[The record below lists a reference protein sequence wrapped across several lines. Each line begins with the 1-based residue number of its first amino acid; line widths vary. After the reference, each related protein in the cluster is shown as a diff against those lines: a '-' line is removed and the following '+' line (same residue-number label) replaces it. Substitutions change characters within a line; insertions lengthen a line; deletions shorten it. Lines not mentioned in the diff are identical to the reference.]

1 MAPWIK
7 LPEQV
12 RLLILES
19 LLEDD
24 CSVAKFA
31 TVSRE
36 WQAVIEQRN
45 FARIKLTTS
54 RLTSFGS
61 MVHRNRHLMSYIWL
75 YVELR
80 LYSSHDACTPQNCR
94 SWLFEDVEYVATA
107 IWKLLLTLSTWEP
120 CGELVLDISVYSP
133 SDSEHLLKYLIFE
146 PDTYLDDRL
155 GPGSADLGERAGH
168 NWSLRNAIGEAKWHI
183 ITIFN
188 ITSHVNIDFDVIIA
202 RICDDNFWEELP
214 LVTAV
219 TGVLLRQQTCRQLLL
234 NGLAN
239 IFVCFPRL

>member
-1 MAPWIK
+1 
-7 LPEQV
+7 
-12 RLLILES
+12 
-19 LLEDD
+19 
-24 CSVAKFA
+24 
-31 TVSRE
+31 
-36 WQAVIEQRN
+36 
-45 FARIKLTTS
+45 
-54 RLTSFGS
+54 
-61 MVHRNRHLMSYIWL
+61 MVHRNRH
-75 YVELR
+75 
-80 LYSSHDACTPQNCR
+80 
-94 SWLFEDVEYVATA
+94 EDVEYVATA

-120 CGELVLDISVYSP
+120 FAELVLDISVYSP

-168 NWSLRNAIGEAKWHI
+168 DWSPRNAIGEAKWHI

-188 ITSHVNIDFDVIIA
+188 ITSHVNTDFDVIIA

-219 TGVLLRQQTCRQLLL
+219 TGVLRQQTCRQLLL